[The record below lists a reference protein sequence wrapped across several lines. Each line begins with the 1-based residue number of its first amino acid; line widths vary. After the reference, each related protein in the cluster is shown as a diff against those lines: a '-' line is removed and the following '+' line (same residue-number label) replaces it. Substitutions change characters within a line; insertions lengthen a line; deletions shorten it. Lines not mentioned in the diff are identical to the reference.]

1 MANVHYSEEQ
11 TPPLAYDNLD
21 RLDDM
26 EQELG
31 RELSRF
37 QQAQVQQSQ
46 GPAYPATFQ
55 QTPPLPAAHKPLR
68 MALSAVRDNLD
79 RRTREWRGSAKVV
92 EQSLRQLVAAEEARA
107 QSLAD
112 LAHAEAEVAR
122 TGQLVTDALAAFDE
136 TDRSRDI
143 DPLFEHSQAAL
154 EDLDRITNDLSIAQ
168 CWCRAA
174 WKQYADALERE
185 QKIRFHIQ
193 SVDLDS

>member
-1 MANVHYSEEQ
+1 MSSVHYSEAQ
-11 TPPLAYDNLD
+11 TPPLAYDSID
-21 RLDDM
+21 RLDEM

-31 RELSRF
+31 RELGRF
-37 QQAQVQQSQ
+37 QQQAQ
-46 GPAYPATFQ
+46 FQ
-55 QTPPLPAAHKPLR
+55 QNQPVQLQQTQPLPAAHKPLR

-92 EQSLRQLVAAEEARA
+92 EQSLRQLIAAEEARA
-107 QSLAD
+107 QALAD
-112 LAHAEAEVAR
+112 LAHVEADVAR

-136 TDRSRDI
+136 SDRSRDI
-143 DPLFEHSQAAL
+143 DPLFENSQAAL

-185 QKIRFHIQ
+185 QYIRFHIQ
-193 SVDLDS
+193 SADLDS